1 MEHNGDVY
9 VCDHFVYPEY
19 RLGNIA
25 TSSLKDLAGSQQSV
39 AFGIDKRNSLPAQC
53 RRCEWVR
60 LCHGECPKHRLSTTK
75 SGEAG
80 LNSLCAGLRMYYE
93 HMAPYMKKMRSLL
106 EAGKPAADI
115 MDGAL

>member
-1 MEHNGDVY
+1 M
-9 VCDHFVYPEY
+9 
-19 RLGNIA
+19 
-25 TSSLKDLAGSQQSV
+25 K
-39 AFGIDKRNSLPAQC
+39 
-53 RRCEWVR
+53 

-93 HMAPYMKKMRSLL
+93 HTAPYMKKMRSLL